1 MSKNKDSINKTFKN
15 PTNNQQ
21 KLANIENSIQV
32 NGSNI
37 NETHNSKK
45 ETLGSNNKR

>member
-1 MSKNKDSINKTFKN
+1 MSKNKNSVNKTFEN
-15 PTNNQQ
+15 PVNDQE
-21 KLANIENSIQV
+21 KLANIENCIQV

-45 ETLGSNNKR
+45 ESLGSNNKR